1 MKLFIKLNTYSKNM
15 QNKSNM
21 EIYVLIGILFQIA
34 LPSLVLLCKSISN
47 IKQKN
52 YFLVIMNHAKILLYN
67 RGNTSKLMSS
77 SYDQHFSLLFELTEI
92 AIFIFSLV

>member
-47 IKQKN
+47 IKQK
-52 YFLVIMNHAKILLYN
+52 I
-67 RGNTSKLMSS
+67 
-77 SYDQHFSLLFELTEI
+77 
-92 AIFIFSLV
+92 IF